1 MDTLLLWLAGWLD
14 GCLLFGG
21 PTLVGEGVIGGSSPS
36 SRGFIGGV
44 RMTVLR
50 KSSGFNLRSSSSI
63 SSLPPNIGEDLLL
76 VPCRH
81 FLLGSGVEKFR
92 LMRPLLVPEDGGAN
106 GREDGG
112 ALAPPD
118 NGGDWR
124 HTGVLPPLSGSVLIK
139 RSLNPFLVSGKGA
152 IECIAIAGTVAIS
165 PSGTSSHFLEFSF
178 NALSTLDGE
187 SFTLFESKIV
197 PSVSYGAAPFWS
209 LARGS
214 STLPESACCWR
225 RLSKYFLLNIS
236 LRCLSRLISKLVP
249 FFLLRT
255 QNLWYSL
262 CLQRV

>member
-1 MDTLLLWLAGWLD
+1 MPLLLPVAVEPEVDTLLLWLAG
-14 GCLLFGG
+14 LLFGG

-63 SSLPPNIGEDLLL
+63 SSLPPNNGEDLLL

-81 FLLGSGVEKFR
+81 FLFASGVEKFR
-92 LMRPLLVPEDGGAN
+92 LVRPLLVPEGSGAN

-112 ALAPPD
+112 ALAPPES
-118 NGGDWR
+118 GGDWR

-152 IECIAIAGTVAIS
+152 MVLECIAIAGTVAIS
-165 PSGTSSHFLEFSF
+165 PSDTSSHFLEFSF

-187 SFTLFESKIV
+187 SFTLFESCVCVCKQSITVV
-197 PSVSYGAAPFWS
+197 PGNNGV
-209 LARGS
+209 
-214 STLPESACCWR
+214 
-225 RLSKYFLLNIS
+225 NHI
-236 LRCLSRLISKLVP
+236 
-249 FFLLRT
+249 
-255 QNLWYSL
+255 
-262 CLQRV
+262 